1 MDFWRSE
8 AYSTF
13 FDYLDNTGGFY
24 YERWGDA
31 PVHSIGA
38 ALLANKSQVHFF
50 RDIGYRHP
58 PFQRCPQGALHSKGK
73 CWCDPG
79 DSFGESFF
87 RLSSFVQTH
96 FDVNPT
102 ITLISTPSKTYVNA
116 KRYTNLPSSLS
127 FSSLHVLL
135 APHTTYIPTRQ
146 TITLVS
152 IDHRLP
158 AKFMYPTMGNNY
170 RRLLIRHPYARSKKT
185 LIGTVIS

>member
-1 MDFWRSE
+1 MVQPLIDPGLQDPKPVVGTNGVIFGELLGWGARLAIGTPPTLSVWSNFEIADMDFWRSE

-79 DSFGESFF
+79 DSFGEYFF
-87 RLSSFVQTH
+87 KLPSFVQTH
-96 FDVNPT
+96 VPT
-102 ITLISTPSKTYVNA
+102 
-116 KRYTNLPSSLS
+116 
-127 FSSLHVLL
+127 
-135 APHTTYIPTRQ
+135 
-146 TITLVS
+146 
-152 IDHRLP
+152 
-158 AKFMYPTMGNNY
+158 
-170 RRLLIRHPYARSKKT
+170 
-185 LIGTVIS
+185 

>member
-87 RLSSFVQTH
+87 QV
-96 FDVNPT
+96 T
-102 ITLISTPSKTYVNA
+102 IICLNTFRRESNHHSDPPPHLKHTSMRNVILTYRHPSPSLLCTCYSHRIQHTYQHV
-116 KRYTNLPSSLS
+116 KQSHSSLS
-127 FSSLHVLL
+127 
-135 APHTTYIPTRQ
+135 TT
-146 TITLVS
+146 
-152 IDHRLP
+152 D
-158 AKFMYPTMGNNY
+158 Y
-170 RRLLIRHPYARSKKT
+170 RPNSCILRWETTTGAY
-185 LIGTVIS
+185 